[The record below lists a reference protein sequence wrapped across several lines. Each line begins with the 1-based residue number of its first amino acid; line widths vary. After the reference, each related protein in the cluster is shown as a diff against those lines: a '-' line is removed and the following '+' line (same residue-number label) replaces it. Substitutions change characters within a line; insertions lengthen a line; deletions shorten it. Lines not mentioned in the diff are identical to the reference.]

1 MPLPDI
7 VKDRP
12 FSLAG
17 EITPGRQNRLRQL
30 GIRTLE
36 LLTGLTYL
44 QRRYDLLPSSNDVR
58 DFAAAA
64 LHSLSISYTV
74 SGRGVSYIPAS
85 GPVIVVANHPF
96 GAVDG
101 LILTHILTAV
111 RSDVRILGN
120 YHLQRIP
127 ALRELVFAVDP
138 FQGVHAKKRNVKPLR
153 DSLRWLEQG
162 GVLVVFPAGEVSHY
176 SLREQRITD
185 PRWNDTIG
193 RLVRRTRSPVL
204 PVYFEGRNSLF
215 FNVAGLLHPLLRTVL
230 LPRELINKSRTRL
243 YLKIGKPIPCSRLKK
258 LHSATA
264 VTDYLRLCTYML
276 GSTEVIPAGSN
287 NMKLPGRKQ
296 AAIMAPVP
304 VPLLRAEVEAL
315 PKQQLMHESGSMQV
329 FAARATQI
337 PWTLQEIGRLREHT
351 FRLAGEGSGHG
362 VDLDLFDTYYYHLFI
377 WNSESFEIVGA
388 YRLGLVEEI
397 RQRYGDGRLYSQT
410 LFRYRQSLLSQLGP
424 AMELGRSFIRAEYQ
438 RSHSP
443 LNLLW
448 KGIGRFAAAR
458 GINIL
463 FGPVSISREYTQ
475 LSRKLIIDCL
485 KETCY
490 ASSLARRVK
499 PLRPFRAPVRAGW
512 RRSDLL
518 VVRDM
523 ELVSGII
530 AQLEKDEKGL
540 PILVRQYVKLGG
552 KFLGFNVDTAFS
564 DVVDGLIV
572 VNLLETERRTL
583 EKYMGREKAREFLD
597 RCSNK
602 SFPDTAAG

>member
-1 MPLPDI
+1 M
-7 VKDRP
+7 
-12 FSLAG
+12 
-17 EITPGRQNRLRQL
+17 

-36 LLTGLTYL
+36 SLTGLRYL
-44 QRRYDLLPSSNDVR
+44 QRRYDLLPRSSDARN
-58 DFAAAA
+58 FFSAA
-64 LHSLSISYTV
+64 LRSLDISYAVTGGEV
-74 SGRGVSYIPAS
+74 SSIPAS
-85 GPVIVVANHPF
+85 GPLIIVANHPF
-96 GAVDG
+96 GAADG
-101 LILTHILTAV
+101 LILTHLLTAV

-127 ALRELVFAVDP
+127 ALRELMFAVDP
-138 FQGVHAKKRNVKPLR
+138 FQGKHARMRNLKPLR

-162 GVLVVFPAGEVSHY
+162 GALVVFPAGEVSHY
-176 SLREQRITD
+176 SLRENRVTD
-185 PRWNDTIG
+185 PCWNDTVG
-193 RLVRRTRSPVL
+193 RLVRRTQAAVL
-204 PVYFEGRNSLF
+204 PVYFEGRNSMF
-215 FNVAGLLHPLLRTVL
+215 FNVAGLVHPLLRTAL
-230 LPRELINKSRTRL
+230 LPRELINKSRTHL
-243 YLKIGKPIPCSRLKK
+243 SLKIGRAIPYSRMKRLA
-258 LHSATA
+258 SATA

-276 GSTEVIPAGSN
+276 DSIDVMQEGHNAMKRPDRDQTAVID
-287 NMKLPGRKQ
+287 
-296 AAIMAPVP
+296 PVR
-304 VPLLRAEVEAL
+304 VTLLRAEVEAL
-315 PKQQLMHESGSMQV
+315 PEQQLLHQSGTMQV
-329 FAARATQI
+329 FVARATQI

-351 FRLAGEGSGHG
+351 FRLAGEGSGQG

-377 WNSESFEIVGA
+377 WNREASEIIGA

-397 RQRYGDGRLYSQT
+397 RERYGDGRLYTQT
-410 LFRYRQSLLSQLGP
+410 LFRYRQALLSQLGP
-424 AMELGRSFIRAEYQ
+424 AMELGRSFIRPEHQ

-448 KGIGRFAAAR
+448 KGVGHFAAMR

-490 ASSLARRVK
+490 ASALARRVK
-499 PLRPFRAPVRAGW
+499 PLRPFRAPARSSW
-512 RRSDLL
+512 RQSDLL

-530 AQLEKDEKGL
+530 AQIEKDEKGL

-583 EKYMGREKAREFLD
+583 EKYMGRERARLFLA
-597 RCSNK
+597 RCNGGSL
-602 SFPDTAAG
+602 PAATAG